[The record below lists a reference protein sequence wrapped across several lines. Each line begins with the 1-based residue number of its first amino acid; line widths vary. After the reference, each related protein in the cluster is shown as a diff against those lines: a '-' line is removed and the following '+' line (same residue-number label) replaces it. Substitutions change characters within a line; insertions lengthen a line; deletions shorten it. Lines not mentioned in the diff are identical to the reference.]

1 MPNNRARRKWSSR
14 IAEVICSVFSFI
26 AVSVLLI
33 IVYYVFQRGI
43 QAINWGFFTS
53 LPAPVGEPG
62 GGIGNAIIGSLL
74 MVGLGTLYSVPIG
87 IAAAIYLYERPNSRL
102 ALITRFAN
110 KVMTGIPTLIIGL
123 FVYILFVLR
132 VGSYSALAGSI
143 SLAVMMVPIITL
155 SAEEML
161 RMVPESWR
169 DASLALG
176 ATRRQT
182 ILRVVLPASAGGLT
196 VGVML
201 AVATAAGQTAPILL
215 TALSSRFWL
224 TNLGQPSASLPVLI
238 YSYAISPFA
247 DWQKQAWGAALTL
260 ITFIFILNI
269 SAQAFIA
276 LRQRR

>member
-1 MPNNRARRKWSSR
+1 
-14 IAEVICSVFSFI
+14 
-26 AVSVLLI
+26 VSVLVI
-33 IVYYVFQRGI
+33 IIYFVFQRGI

>member
-1 MPNNRARRKWSSR
+1 M
-14 IAEVICSVFSFI
+14 AEAACCAFSII
-26 AVSVLLI
+26 AVTVLVMI
-33 IVYYVFQRGI
+33 IYFVFQRGI
-43 QAINWGFFTS
+43 RAINWGFFTS
-53 LPAPVGEPG
+53 LPAPVGESG

-87 IAAAIYLYERPNSRL
+87 IAAAIYLYERQHSRL
-102 ALITRFAN
+102 AIIARFAN
-110 KVMTGIPTLIIGL
+110 KVMTGVPTLIIGL

-132 VGSYSALAGSI
+132 LGGYSALAGSI
-143 SLAVMMVPIITL
+143 SLAVLMVPIITL
-155 SAEEML
+155 SAEEIL
-161 RMVPESWR
+161 RLVPEGWR

-176 ATRRQT
+176 ATRKQT

-201 AVATAAGQTAPILL
+201 AVATAAGQSAPIIL

-224 TNLGQPSASLPVLI
+224 TSLGQPSASLPVLI
-238 YSYAISPFA
+238 YHYAVSPFE
-247 DWQKQAWGAALTL
+247 DWQNQAWGAALTL
-260 ITFIFILNI
+260 IAIIFMLNI